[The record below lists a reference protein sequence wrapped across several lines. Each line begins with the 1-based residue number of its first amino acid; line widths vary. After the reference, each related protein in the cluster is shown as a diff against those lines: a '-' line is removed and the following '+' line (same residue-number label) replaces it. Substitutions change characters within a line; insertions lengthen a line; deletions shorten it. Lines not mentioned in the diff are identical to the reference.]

1 MPGRSPHGFGRVVA
15 ALRHAC
21 HGDRHAIDTFLNR
34 PHPMLE
40 GKTPFEVARSG
51 PAGTEAVLNL
61 ILKAQA
67 GTAV

>member
-1 MPGRSPHGFGRVVA
+1 
-15 ALRHAC
+15 LRHAC